1 MSTLGNISLS
11 SSASTP
17 NVVERSP
24 AEAADQTLSTS
35 TASLSFYA
43 ASLNMKDRRAYE
55 RERQRSKKT
64 AELVKNRALKE
75 QTPSPPGTLSAPLRA
90 LWARTV
96 SGRQREHP
104 HAQHAQPQ
112 DSSTC
117 APFADNAP
125 KRGLSSLFTAVDDD
139 MVAVDSSGAHP
150 SRPLS
155 PLRSGRSSPKP
166 EVALVDL
173 INTTSRVP
181 RKSRKGKDGDFEFVP
196 PVRSVIA
203 LDDSD
208 ARELGDDTALNE
220 PWEHVYSSAVGDGD
234 LEPEVDPGPYKV
246 PSYAAVLAT
255 K

>member
-1 MSTLGNISLS
+1 MSTLGNITLS
-11 SSASTP
+11 SCASTP

-64 AELVKNRALKE
+64 AELVKNRALKG
-75 QTPSPPGTLSAPLRA
+75 QTASPPGTLSAPLRA

-96 SGRQREHP
+96 SGKQREHP
-104 HAQHAQPQ
+104 HAQHAQPR

-125 KRGLSSLFTAVDDD
+125 KRGLPSLFTAVDDD
-139 MVAVDSSGAHP
+139 IVAVDSPRALP
-150 SRPLS
+150 SRSLS
-155 PLRSGRSSPKP
+155 PLRSGRSPPRP

-208 ARELGDDTALNE
+208 TREVGDDMALNE
-220 PWEHVYSSAVGDGD
+220 PWEHVYSSAAGDGD
-234 LEPEVDPGPYKV
+234 LEPEVDSGPYKV

>member
-1 MSTLGNISLS
+1 MSTLGNITLS
-11 SSASTP
+11 SSAST

-139 MVAVDSSGAHP
+139 MVAVDSPGAHP

-181 RKSRKGKDGDFEFVP
+181 RKSRKGKGMFSLHPHSLHDSPTPCICHCPSSELMYHCCRWRFR
-196 PVRSVIA
+196 VR
-203 LDDSD
+203 
-208 ARELGDDTALNE
+208 TACSLR
-220 PWEHVYSSAVGDGD
+220 HSSGRQ
-234 LEPEVDPGPYKV
+234 
-246 PSYAAVLAT
+246 
-255 K
+255 

>member
-1 MSTLGNISLS
+1 MSTLGNITLS

-104 HAQHAQPQ
+104 HAQHAQHAQPQ

-139 MVAVDSSGAHP
+139 MVTVDSPEHIRRVLYLLYALAVAHP
-150 SRPLS
+150 NLKWRLWI
-155 PLRSGRSSPKP
+155 SSTRHP
-166 EVALVDL
+166 ECLG
-173 INTTSRVP
+173 SH
-181 RKSRKGKDGDFEFVP
+181 GKAKMEI
-196 PVRSVIA
+196 ST

-220 PWEHVYSSAVGDGD
+220 PWEHVYSSAGGDGD
-234 LEPEVDPGPYKV
+234 LEPEVDSGPYKV